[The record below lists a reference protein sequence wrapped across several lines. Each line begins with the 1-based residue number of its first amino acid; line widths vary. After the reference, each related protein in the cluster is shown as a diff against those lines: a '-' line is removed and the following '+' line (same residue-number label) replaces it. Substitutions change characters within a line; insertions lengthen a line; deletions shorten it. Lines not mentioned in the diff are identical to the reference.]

1 MEAQGS
7 SPLTL
12 GDQDNIMAL
21 LKLPARLREIQ
32 LTVTT
37 AQLRT
42 VNILM
47 RQQRFSQ
54 LESLLL
60 TTLDGLVL
68 PTEFG
73 GGMPRLRSLRTVW
86 LALPALPQLLLSSH
100 DLVTLW
106 LDKIPCVGYTLE
118 ALIICLPGMTQ
129 LKTLRIHFL
138 SPSFRP
144 VLIRTDRP
152 LSGFSV
158 LPVLNF
164 IEFRGTSEHLESLL
178 SGISAPHLEQFLI
191 DFFDQGSFDTPHL
204 SRFTRCTEMQRSISH
219 AIIISSPSDISI
231 AVAQES
237 RQLLLR
243 ILCKQL
249 HRRIRSMAEVCDR
262 LFHTLADVE
271 QLEIVAS
278 ASSQGNMDHI
288 HAGTL
293 DLLRPFRS
301 VRRLCLSKS
310 SLSLVSGALGLV
322 PKELAAV
329 TLPELEKVQL
339 KNYAELTSPKWGLSQ
354 FSAWRQREV
363 HVFSAPFSPPRV
375 RFMGDPIMDLPS
387 LSALS
392 DSDPATNTPP
402 PASPISSSPWERP
415 YVPKP
420 PLPPLT
426 PRASVYLEYER
437 QAPRLKYDV
446 RFYPKKPNLHL
457 SQATL
462 ALPAT
467 RPPFPSLPI
476 RVQNLPWDYF
486 IVRPDPRLLREKAV
500 VTIQDVLF
508 ALYSYLRKEVNAD
521 EYNAMTMVSRAV
533 ISRTFER
540 RVRYD
545 PDQRGKGLRRV
556 DFLGRQVQAQGL
568 VRAQLQNDVWVWE
581 VVLR

>member
-1 MEAQGS
+1 M
-7 SPLTL
+7 
-12 GDQDNIMAL
+12 
-21 LKLPARLREIQ
+21 
-32 LTVTT
+32 
-37 AQLRT
+37 
-42 VNILM
+42 
-47 RQQRFSQ
+47 QQRFSQ

-86 LALPALPQLLLSSH
+86 FALPALPQLLLSSH

-144 VLIRTDRP
+144 VLIRTDRL

-158 LPVLNF
+158 LPVLDF

-204 SRFTRCTEMQRSISH
+204 SRFIRCTEMQRSISH

-249 HRRIRSMAEVCDR
+249 HRQIRSMAEVCDR
-262 LFHTLADVE
+262 IFHTLADVE

-301 VRRLCLSKS
+301 MRRLCLSKS

-354 FSAWRQREV
+354 FCAWRQHEV

-375 RFMGDPIMDLPS
+375 RFMGDPIMYLPS
-387 LSALS
+387 LSASS
-392 DSDPATNTPP
+392 DSDPATNTPL
-402 PASPISSSPWERP
+402 PASPTSSSPWERP

-437 QAPRLKYDV
+437 HAPRLKYDV
-446 RFYPKKPNLHL
+446 RFHPKKPNLRL
-457 SQATL
+457 SQAIL

-467 RPPFPSLPI
+467 RPPLPFLPI
-476 RVQNLPWDYF
+476 CVQNLPWDYF
-486 IVRPDPRLLREKAV
+486 IVRPDPRVSREKAV

-540 RVRYD
+540 RIRYD